1 MDPEYCPNAEPTSD
15 SKAEEPAEEP
25 VALPQ
30 RDSHGRFV
38 PGCNGGPGNPFA
50 RRTAGL
56 RRAIANAVSE
66 EDIAQIVLLF
76 KRKAL
81 EGDLAAAKFI
91 FSYAV
96 GRPAPAVNPDTL
108 DHEEF
113 VQFERDIVPPER
125 VQAAATGMTS
135 NMASHLTS
143 CMRQG
148 LEVSWSRQLYEVLKM
163 PDGSEA
169 AVPQSDPHAA
179 DDQGSKK
186 DSLPKHTEPS
196 PGTAPAATPISN
208 GSNGSPQ
215 SLRRA
220 GRAAHGGSP
229 MPQSGVSSAKNGG
242 PAAGENGLPPVCDS
256 KRPCPPRPPSPK
268 GVNGRGGGTPE
279 GPRHDRA
286 GGP

>member
-1 MDPEYCPNAEPTSD
+1 LD
-15 SKAEEPAEEP
+15 STAEEPI
-25 VALPQ
+25 ALPQ

-38 PGCNGGPGNPFA
+38 PGCFGGPGNPFA

-66 EDIAQIVLLF
+66 EDIAQIILLF
-76 KRKAL
+76 KHKAL

-143 CMRQG
+143 CMREG

-163 PDGSEA
+163 PDGSDA
-169 AVPQSDPHAA
+169 AGPCDPQAA

-186 DSLPKHTEPS
+186 ESLPKHKEAT
-196 PGTAPAATPISN
+196 PGVAPAATPSSN
-208 GSNGSPQ
+208 GSNGSPA
-215 SLRRA
+215 SPRRA
-220 GRAAHGGSP
+220 EAPPGGSP
-229 MPQSGVSSAKNGG
+229 MPQNGASSAMNGG
-242 PAAGENGLPPVCDS
+242 PKAYANGHPPERDS
-256 KRPCPPRPPSPK
+256 KRPSPPRPPSPK
-268 GVNGRGGGTPE
+268 GVNGRGGGSPE
-279 GPRHDRA
+279 GPTQDRA

>member
-1 MDPEYCPNAEPTSD
+1 
-15 SKAEEPAEEP
+15 
-25 VALPQ
+25 
-30 RDSHGRFV
+30 
-38 PGCNGGPGNPFA
+38 
-50 RRTAGL
+50 L

-81 EGDLAAAKFI
+81 EGDLAAAKFL

-169 AVPQSDPHAA
+169 GVPQCEPHAA
-179 DDQGSKK
+179 DEQGSKK
-186 DSLPKHTEPS
+186 GTMPKQKEP
-196 PGTAPAATPISN
+196 GADVAPAATPSSN
-208 GSNGSPQ
+208 GSNGSPA
-215 SLRRA
+215 SPRRA
-220 GRAAHGGSP
+220 GAPAPGGSP
-229 MPQSGVSSAKNGG
+229 MPQNGVSSAKKRG
-242 PAAGENGLPPVCDS
+242 PAAGGNGLPPAGDS
-256 KRPCPPRPPSPK
+256 KRPCPPRPPSLK
-268 GVNGRGGGTPE
+268 GDKGRGGGSPE
-279 GPRHDRA
+279 GPMHHRA